1 MTHKGPLG
9 VPRPGVTCRPHIIFE
24 LDETLRSSDKDALES
39 TLESLLDYSI
49 SVEEG
54 ISFGDGG
61 TTDVRVSTGQSTIEN
76 ETFNEIRQVLVTQ
89 GHSPSGWRIG
99 DV

>member
-9 VPRPGVTCRPHIIFE
+9 VPRPGVVCQQHIIFE
-24 LDETLRSSDKDALES
+24 LEDALRGQDKDDLQSALES
-39 TLESLLDYSI
+39 TLDYSV

-54 ISFGDGG
+54 ISFDEGG
-61 TTDVRVSTGQSTIEN
+61 STDVRINTNQSTVEN
-76 ETFNEIRQVLVTQ
+76 EDFDQARQALITE
-89 GHSPSGWRIG
+89 GYSPSGWRIG